1 MMPRSPFFAI
11 HRLLLALC
19 LVLLA
24 ACGTGRNAANAT
36 GATEQPNQSPEQPFA
51 LGGWEPLKKR
61 LAADNI
67 TGPEVNTFFA
77 QLPPYNPA
85 PMSAKIKEL
94 FGITFRKKDPAQA
107 KAPEM
112 PEHVR
117 KSRIYKGLVTKA
129 TVEKCRAFLEE
140 HKEAFAS
147 MEKTYGVPKETV
159 AALLYV
165 ETRLGTYVGNDNAML
180 ILASMADSTHPEKV
194 RPALYELPLEQEHE
208 GWLQSKLQERS
219 TWAYK
224 ELKAL
229 LTYCMNN
236 NVDPVIMPGSMY
248 GAIGMC
254 QFMPSNISLFG
265 VDGNKNGKI
274 DLFEPADAIHSVGNY
289 LAGSGWK
296 NKQNGND
303 ERKVLR
309 RYNNLTIYANSIMAL
324 AASVRTGVLHSAP
337 PDMTQ
342 AKKPGTPGQ
351 TKTPA
356 KAPSKAAVKS
366 ENAESP
372 KSKHGAKG
380 ASKASMGI
388 KPASGAGRSAQQ
400 NVTTTP

>member
-1 MMPRSPFFAI
+1 MKPRCPFFGLY
-11 HRLLLALC
+11 RLLLVVC

-24 ACGTGRNAANAT
+24 ACGGGRSAANAT
-36 GATEQPNQSPEQPFA
+36 SAAPEQPSQPIA

-67 TGPEVNTFFA
+67 TGPEVDRFFA

-94 FGITFRKKDPAQA
+94 FAITFQRDPNRP
-107 KAPEM
+107 KPPPVPES
-112 PEHVR
+112 VR
-117 KSRIYKGLVTKA
+117 KSRVYKGLVTQA
-129 TVEKCRAFLEE
+129 TVDKCRAFLEE
-140 HKEAFAS
+140 HKATFIN

-165 ETRLGTYVGNDNAML
+165 ETRLGTYVGNDNALL
-180 ILASMADSTHPEKV
+180 ILASMADSIQPEKV
-194 RPALYELPLEQEHE
+194 RPALYEVPLTQEHDS
-208 GWLQSKLQERS
+208 WLRTKLQERS

-229 LTYCMNN
+229 LTYCTANH
-236 NVDPVIMPGSMY
+236 VDPVIMPGSMY
-248 GAIGMC
+248 GAIGIC

-296 NKQNGND
+296 GKQDGD
-303 ERKVLR
+303 EERKVLR

-337 PDMTQ
+337 PDMAQ
-342 AKKPGTPGQ
+342 AKKTATPAK
-351 TKTPA
+351 TKAPA
-356 KAPSKAAVKS
+356 KAPAKAEAPKK
-366 ENAESP
+366 ASP
-372 KSKHGAKG
+372 AAGNNGAKG
-380 ASKASMGI
+380 AAKSSMGS
-388 KPASGAGRSAQQ
+388 KPASVATA
-400 NVTTTP
+400 P

>member
-1 MMPRSPFFAI
+1 MKSHCPFSGLS
-11 HRLLLALC
+11 RLLLALS

-24 ACGTGRNAANAT
+24 ACGSSRSAANAT
-36 GATEQPNQSPEQPFA
+36 GPVVAEQPSQPIA

-67 TGPEVNTFFA
+67 TGPQVDRFFA
-77 QLPPYNPA
+77 DLPPYNPA

-94 FGITFRKKDPAQA
+94 FGIAFSKKDPNQPKPPPMA
-107 KAPEM
+107 ES
-112 PEHVR
+112 VR
-117 KSRIYKGLVTKA
+117 KSRVYKGLVTKA

-140 HKEAFAS
+140 HQTAFAA

-165 ETRLGTYVGNDNAML
+165 ETRLGTYVGNDNALL
-180 ILASMADSTHPEKV
+180 ILASMADSTQPEKV
-194 RPALYELPLEQEHE
+194 RPALYEVPLAQEHE
-208 GWLQSKLQERS
+208 SWLRTKLQERS

-229 LTYCMNN
+229 LAYCTANG
-236 NVDPVIMPGSMY
+236 VDPVIMPGSMY
-248 GAIGMC
+248 GAIGIC

-296 NKQNGND
+296 GKQGGDD

-337 PDMTQ
+337 PDMAQ
-342 AKKPGTPGQ
+342 AKKAAA
-351 TKTPA
+351 PA
-356 KAPSKAAVKS
+356 KAKMPAKNPAKTAAPIQGTPAAG
-366 ENAESP
+366 NN
-372 KSKHGAKG
+372 GAKG
-380 ASKASMGI
+380 APKSSMGI
-388 KPASGAGRSAQQ
+388 KPARVATA
-400 NVTTTP
+400 P

>member
-1 MMPRSPFFAI
+1 MKPLCPFFGLY
-11 HRLLLALC
+11 RVLLVLS

-24 ACGTGRNAANAT
+24 ACGGGRSAANAT
-36 GATEQPNQSPEQPFA
+36 SAAPEQPSQPIA

-67 TGPEVNTFFA
+67 TGPEVDKFFA

-94 FGITFRKKDPAQA
+94 FAIAFQADPN
-107 KAPEM
+107 KPKPPPVPES
-112 PEHVR
+112 VR
-117 KSRIYKGLVTKA
+117 KSRIYKGLVTQA
-129 TVEKCRAFLEE
+129 TVDKCRAFLEE
-140 HKEAFAS
+140 HKAAFAS

-180 ILASMADSTHPEKV
+180 ILASMADSTQPEKV
-194 RPALYELPLEQEHE
+194 RPALYEVPLGQEHDS
-208 GWLQSKLQERS
+208 WLRTKLQERS

-229 LTYCMNN
+229 LTYCTTNH
-236 NVDPVIMPGSMY
+236 VDPVIMPGSMY
-248 GAIGMC
+248 GAIGIC

-296 NKQNGND
+296 GKQGGDD

-309 RYNNLTIYANSIMAL
+309 RYNNLTVYANSIMAL

-337 PDMTQ
+337 PDMAQ
-342 AKKPGTPGQ
+342 AKKPAAPAKA
-351 TKTPA
+351 KTPA
-356 KAPSKAAVKS
+356 KSAGKTGTPQKGTPAKGAVKS
-366 ENAESP
+366 
-372 KSKHGAKG
+372 
-380 ASKASMGI
+380 SMGI
-388 KPASGAGRSAQQ
+388 KSASAA
-400 NVTTTP
+400 TTL

>member
-1 MMPRSPFFAI
+1 MKPLCPFFGLY
-11 HRLLLALC
+11 RVLLVLS

-24 ACGTGRNAANAT
+24 ACGGGRSAANAT
-36 GATEQPNQSPEQPFA
+36 SAAPEQPSQPIA

-67 TGPEVNTFFA
+67 TGPEVDKFFA

-94 FGITFRKKDPAQA
+94 FAIAFQADPN
-107 KAPEM
+107 KPKPPPVPES
-112 PEHVR
+112 VR
-117 KSRIYKGLVTKA
+117 KSRIYKGLVTQA
-129 TVEKCRAFLEE
+129 TVDKCRAFLEE
-140 HKEAFAS
+140 HKAAFAS

-180 ILASMADSTHPEKV
+180 ILASMADSTQPEKV
-194 RPALYELPLEQEHE
+194 RPALYEVPLGQEHDS
-208 GWLQSKLQERS
+208 WLRTKLQERS

-229 LTYCMNN
+229 LTYCTTNH
-236 NVDPVIMPGSMY
+236 VDPVIMPGSMY
-248 GAIGMC
+248 GAIGIC

-296 NKQNGND
+296 GKQGGDD

-309 RYNNLTIYANSIMAL
+309 RYNNLTVYANSIMAL

-337 PDMTQ
+337 PDMAQ
-342 AKKPGTPGQ
+342 AKKPATPGKA
-351 TKTPA
+351 KTPA
-356 KAPSKAAVKS
+356 KAPAKAEAPKKTSPAVG
-366 ENAESP
+366 NNGP
-372 KSKHGAKG
+372 KG
-380 ASKASMGI
+380 AAKSSMGI
-388 KPASGAGRSAQQ
+388 KPARVA
-400 NVTTTP
+400 TTP

>member
-1 MMPRSPFFAI
+1 MKPLCPFFGLY
-11 HRLLLALC
+11 RVLLVLS

-24 ACGTGRNAANAT
+24 ACGGGRSAANAT
-36 GATEQPNQSPEQPFA
+36 SAAPEQPSQPIA
-51 LGGWEPLKKR
+51 LGGWETLKKR

-67 TGPEVNTFFA
+67 TGPEVDKFFA

-94 FGITFRKKDPAQA
+94 FAIAFQADPN
-107 KAPEM
+107 KPKPPPVPES
-112 PEHVR
+112 VR
-117 KSRIYKGLVTKA
+117 KSRIYKGLVTQA
-129 TVEKCRAFLEE
+129 TVDKCRAFLEE
-140 HKEAFAS
+140 HKAAFAS

-180 ILASMADSTHPEKV
+180 ILASMADSTQPEKV
-194 RPALYELPLEQEHE
+194 RPALYEVPLGQEHDS
-208 GWLQSKLQERS
+208 WLRTKLQERS

-229 LTYCMNN
+229 LTYCTTNH
-236 NVDPVIMPGSMY
+236 VDPVIMPGSMY
-248 GAIGMC
+248 GAIGIC

-296 NKQNGND
+296 GKQGGDD

-309 RYNNLTIYANSIMAL
+309 RYNNLTVYANSIMAL

-337 PDMTQ
+337 PDMAQ
-342 AKKPGTPGQ
+342 AKKPATPGKA
-351 TKTPA
+351 KTPA
-356 KAPSKAAVKS
+356 KAPAKAEAPKKTSPAVG
-366 ENAESP
+366 NNGP
-372 KSKHGAKG
+372 KG
-380 ASKASMGI
+380 AAKSSMGI
-388 KPASGAGRSAQQ
+388 KPARVA
-400 NVTTTP
+400 TTP

>member
-1 MMPRSPFFAI
+1 MKSHCPFSGLS
-11 HRLLLALC
+11 RLLLALS

-24 ACGTGRNAANAT
+24 AGGSSRSAANAT
-36 GATEQPNQSPEQPFA
+36 APAVAEQPGQPIA

-61 LAADNI
+61 LAVDNI
-67 TGPEVNTFFA
+67 TGPQVDLFFA
-77 QLPPYNPA
+77 KLPPYNPA

-94 FGITFRKKDPAQA
+94 FGIAFSKKDPNQPKPPPMA
-107 KAPEM
+107 ES
-112 PEHVR
+112 VR
-117 KSRIYKGLVTKA
+117 KSRVYKGLVTKA

-140 HKEAFAS
+140 HQAAFTA
-147 MEKTYGVPKETV
+147 MEKAYGVPKETV

-165 ETRLGTYVGNDNAML
+165 ETRLGTYVGNDNALL
-180 ILASMADSTHPEKV
+180 ILASMADSTQPEKV
-194 RPALYELPLEQEHE
+194 RPALYEVPLGQEHDS
-208 GWLQSKLQERS
+208 WLRTKLQERS

-229 LTYCMNN
+229 LTYCTANG
-236 NVDPVIMPGSMY
+236 VDPVIMPGSMY
-248 GAIGMC
+248 GAIGIC

-296 NKQNGND
+296 GKQGGDD

-337 PDMTQ
+337 PDMAQ
-342 AKKPGTPGQ
+342 AKKPAAPAKA
-351 TKTPA
+351 KTPA
-356 KAPSKAAVKS
+356 KSAGKTGTPQKGTPAKGAVKS
-366 ENAESP
+366 
-372 KSKHGAKG
+372 
-380 ASKASMGI
+380 SMGI
-388 KPASGAGRSAQQ
+388 KSASAA
-400 NVTTTP
+400 TTL